1 MQNVNKILIIRF
13 SSLGDVVLA
22 TPLIRILRQNFPGAK
37 LDFLVRQEYA
47 ELLENNPKIDQLLK
61 FEIRLGFRGLRQ
73 LKKDLK
79 NNNYSVILDIHN
91 NLRSRYLCMGL
102 AGPFSKTYVLRIQ
115 KQQFARFL
123 LVKFKIN
130 LYRRLYGRIIAVWEK
145 YVRTARPLFGGT
157 AMEERARG
165 DASQEGKS
173 EIFLSKES
181 EKKAKKIHAEQLE
194 NKNYLTL
201 APGAKH
207 FTKRWPADYYCEL
220 VERIYQETKIKSV
233 LIGGNDDV
241 AVSEMIFQRCGGDA
255 VISLAG
261 LLSIQETAAVIK
273 NSGLLI
279 SNDSGL
285 MHVADALGVPL
296 IAIFGSTVEELGF
309 FPVSKQATVIQNL
322 GLYCRP
328 CSHIGRSYCPK
339 DHFRCMQEIIPDIVW
354 QTFQEKI
361 SVTPKK
367 GGQI

>member
-1 MQNVNKILIIRF
+1 MQNLNKILIIRF

-22 TPLIRILRQNFPGAK
+22 TPLIRILRQSFPRAK

-47 ELLENNPKIDQLLK
+47 ELLENSPKIDQLLK
-61 FEIRLGFRGLRQ
+61 FDIKLGFRGLRQ

-79 NNNYSVILDIHN
+79 NNNYNVILDIHN

-115 KQQFARFL
+115 KQQFARFM

-157 AMEERARG
+157 AMENSTPGSAR
-165 DASQEGKS
+165 QEGRL

-194 NKNYLTL
+194 NKIYLTL

-207 FTKRWPADYYCEL
+207 FTKRWPAEYYCEFI
-220 VERIYQETKIKSV
+220 ERIYQETKIKSV
-233 LIGGNDDV
+233 LIGGNDDI
-241 AVSEMIFQRCGGDA
+241 AVSETILQCCSGDA

-261 LLSIQETAAVIK
+261 QLSIQETAAVIK
-273 NSGLLI
+273 NSALLI

-285 MHVADALGVPL
+285 MHVADALTVPL

-309 FPVSKQATVIQNL
+309 FPVSSEATVIQNL

-328 CSHIGRSYCPK
+328 CSHIGRSHCPQE
-339 DHFRCMQEIIPDIVW
+339 HFRCMQEVTPEMVW
-354 QTFQEKI
+354 QAVSIKLGLT
-361 SVTPKK
+361 
-367 GGQI
+367 